1 MRYNFDIITIKRE
14 KTMIIIPARLAS
26 TRFPQKVLA
35 DIGGLPMV
43 VRTAKRVAHLD
54 DVVVAADD
62 EKIIEVCRAHG
73 VKAMLTSTTHKSG
86 TDRIHECATILEL
99 DDDELIINVQA
110 DEPFIEPDVVESL
123 MTKLKELQ
131 KSGEEFIMGSCYNSV
146 NSDAAKDP
154 NLVKVVLDANLN
166 AIYFSRAKIPHN
178 QSGEAVYF
186 GHIGIYGFSKRSLKE
201 FCSLPDAPIEDIEKL
216 EQLRAIYHGKKITMV
231 KVASTG
237 FGIDTKEDLKRAIEI
252 FL

>member
-1 MRYNFDIITIKRE
+1 
-14 KTMIIIPARLAS
+14 MIIIPARLAS
-26 TRFPQKVLA
+26 TRFPQKVLT

-62 EKIIEVCRAHG
+62 EKIIKVCQAHG

-86 TDRIHECATILEL
+86 TDRIHECATILGL

-123 MTKLKELQ
+123 QNKLRELQ
-131 KSGEEFIMGSCYNSV
+131 NERVDFIMGSCYNSI
-146 NSDAAKDP
+146 NAEAAQDP
-154 NLVKVVLDANLN
+154 NLVKVVLDAAGN

-186 GHIGIYGFSKRSLKE
+186 GHIGIYGFSKKSLKE
-201 FCSLPDAPIEDIEKL
+201 FCSLNDAPIEDIEKL
-216 EQLRAIYHGKKITMV
+216 EQLRAIYHQKKIAMV

-237 FGIDTKEDLKRAIEI
+237 FGIDTKEDLERAIEI

>member
-1 MRYNFDIITIKRE
+1 
-14 KTMIIIPARLAS
+14 MIIIPARLAS

-35 DIGGLPMV
+35 EIGGLPMV
-43 VRTAKRVAHLD
+43 VRTAQRVAHLD
-54 DVVVAADD
+54 NVVVAADD
-62 EKIIEVCRAHG
+62 EKIIEVCKAYG
-73 VKAMLTSTTHKSG
+73 IKAMLTSTTHKSG
-86 TDRIHECATILEL
+86 TDRIHECATILDL

-123 MTKLKELQ
+123 MKKLQNLQ
-131 KSGEEFIMGSCYNSV
+131 AEKSDFIMGSCYNAI
-146 NSDAAKDP
+146 NAEAAEDP
-154 NLVKVVLDANLN
+154 NLVKVVLDAKGN

-186 GHIGIYGFSKRSLKE
+186 GHIGIYGFSKKSLKE

-216 EQLRAIYHGKKITMV
+216 EQLRAIYHQKNIAMV

-237 FGIDTKEDLKRAIEI
+237 FGIDTKEDLERAVEI

>member
-1 MRYNFDIITIKRE
+1 
-14 KTMIIIPARLAS
+14 MIIIPARLAS
-26 TRFPQKVLA
+26 SRFPQKVLA

-54 DVVVAADD
+54 RVVVAADD
-62 EKIIEVCRAHG
+62 ERIIDTCKEYG
-73 VKAMLTSTTHKSG
+73 IEAMLTSTTHKSG
-86 TDRIHECATILEL
+86 TDRIHECATILDLE
-99 DDDELIINVQA
+99 DDELIVNVQA

-123 MTKLKELQ
+123 MKKLRELQ
-131 KSGEEFIMGSCYNSV
+131 ADKEEFIMGSCYNSI
-146 NSDAAKDP
+146 NAESAQDP
-154 NLVKVVLDANLN
+154 NLVKVVLDDKSN

-186 GHIGIYGFSKRSLKE
+186 GHIGIYGFSKKSLKE

-216 EQLRAIYHGKKITMV
+216 EQLRAIYHRKSIAMV

-237 FGIDTKEDLKRAIEI
+237 FGIDTEDDLKRAIEI